1 MTRPAGRDKAES
13 WFGALGMSAGPASTT
28 FDAGS
33 GFDTRW
39 GAAGPGGGDSRFLA
53 REAQRLVSSDETAQ
67 RRVLRTYLAARATL
81 GPVLL
86 LVQAVLQVLAPRGGL
101 WLPLIT
107 GLYAVQALV
116 WWWLSRRAAQGGG
129 LPLRRWQGWATIGVD
144 VLAFSVMHWL
154 DPGGSL
160 NHAAL
165 LVLPV
170 LMAGVLM
177 PREPGLA
184 TAGAVGLMLLAV
196 AWRRSLEGGD
206 LTALLS
212 QAGLAGIGLFVI
224 VLVAGQLASRLAR
237 EERTARGSLELAR
250 QQAELNRLVIDE
262 MSDGVLV
269 VDRKGRVRS
278 ANPAARSLLAG
289 EGECPAPPF
298 SLRGDEGWH
307 SLLEAVQAAY
317 GAGHWPAAGVDLA
330 LSFGRGTPRSVRVR
344 ARFTR
349 RTSAPVGGDGAG
361 SEVLAVLFVDELRNV
376 LARQRQ
382 ERLLAMGRIS
392 AAIAHEIR
400 NPLSAVAQAN
410 ALLQE
415 DALRPDQ
422 QRLLRIVADNV
433 ERLKR
438 IVDDVMEAAP
448 GSQAPSR
455 TVDLSAEVGAICAE
469 WARTVGLNLCS
480 DCRLKVQLPAEPLG
494 AIFDVDHLRRVLVN
508 LLENALR
515 HSRDLPGSVLLSVE
529 PLDGPLVRLSVASD
543 GELIAPEV
551 EAHLFEPFH
560 STRSRGTG
568 LGLYI
573 CRELCERHGGSIDY
587 LRRPGARHGNVFQVV
602 MRRDAVSSEGRLH
615 L

>member
-1 MTRPAGRDKAES
+1 MKSAATRDNAES
-13 WFGALGMSAGPASTT
+13 WFDALGMSSDAAATT
-28 FDAGS
+28 LDGSSAFDAQWRASGS
-33 GFDTRW
+33 G
-39 GAAGPGGGDSRFLA
+39 PEDSRFLA
-53 REAQRLVSSDETAQ
+53 RQARRLVATDDTAQ
-67 RRVLRTYLAARATL
+67 RRLFRTYLAARAVL
-81 GPVLL
+81 GLALSLVQSLVHVLVGHASLAL
-86 LVQAVLQVLAPRGGL
+86 LVACTAYALQAV
-101 WLPLIT
+101 
-107 GLYAVQALV
+107 V
-116 WWWLSRRAAQGGG
+116 WWWLSRPAVAGRDA
-129 LPLRRWQGWATIGVD
+129 LLRRWHGWATVGVD

-154 DPGGSL
+154 DTSGSL

-170 LMAGVLM
+170 LMAGVLS
-177 PREPGLA
+177 PRLPALA
-184 TAGAVGLMLLAV
+184 TASVVGLMLLAV
-196 AWRRSLEGGD
+196 AWRRSLDGGD
-206 LTALLS
+206 MTSLLS
-212 QAGLAGIGLFVI
+212 QAGLAGVGLFVI

-269 VDRKGRVRS
+269 VDRRGRVRS
-278 ANPAARSLLAG
+278 ANPAARELLAAADH
-289 EGECPAPPF
+289 CPMPPF
-298 SLRGDEGWH
+298 SLAGDDGWAG
-307 SLLEAVQAAY
+307 LLAAVQSAY
-317 GAGHWPAAGVDLA
+317 ASGVWPAQGVDLA
-330 LSFGRGTPRSVRVR
+330 LSFARGTPRSVRVR

-349 RTSAPVGGDGAG
+349 RTRGPAGDAEGA
-361 SEVLAVLFVDELRNV
+361 EVLAVLFVEELRNV
-376 LARQRQ
+376 LARQRHD
-382 ERLLAMGRIS
+382 RLLAMGRIS
-392 AAIAHEIR
+392 AGIAHEIR
-400 NPLSAVAQAN
+400 NPLAAVAQAN

-455 TVDLSAEVGAICAE
+455 TVDVSSEVGAICAE
-469 WARTVGLNLCS
+469 WARTVGLVLGG
-480 DCRLKVQLPAEPLG
+480 DGRLKVLLPPEPVG
-494 AIFDVDHLRRVLVN
+494 AVFDPDHLRRVLVN

-515 HSRDLPGSVLLSVE
+515 HSRDEPGSVLLTLE
-529 PLDGPLVRLSVASD
+529 ALDGPLVRLSVASS
-543 GELIAPEV
+543 GELIGPEV

-573 CRELCERHGGSIDY
+573 CRQLCERHGASIDY
-587 LRRPGARHGNVFQVV
+587 VRYEGVRHGNVFQVV

>member
-1 MTRPAGRDKAES
+1 MSQRSGRDGAES
-13 WFGALGMSAGPASTT
+13 WFDVLGMSADGGASTLQGHAS
-28 FDAGS
+28 DDSHWQDRRHEA
-33 GFDTRW
+33 R
-39 GAAGPGGGDSRFLA
+39 DSRFLA
-53 REAQRLVSSDETAQ
+53 RQARRLVASDDTSQ
-67 RRVLRTYLAARATL
+67 RRLFRTYLAARAAL
-81 GPVLL
+81 GLALL
-86 LVQAVLQVLAPRGGL
+86 LVQLAFHLLSGPTRS
-101 WLPLIT
+101 WLPLVCAV
-107 GLYAVQALV
+107 YAVQAV
-116 WWWLSRRAAQGGG
+116 AWWAWSRTSSPRNEALLQ
-129 LPLRRWQGWATIGVD
+129 RWAGWGTVGVD
-144 VLAFSVMHWL
+144 VLAFSLMHWL
-154 DPGGSL
+154 DTGGSL

-170 LMAGVLM
+170 LMAGVLS
-177 PREPGLA
+177 PRVPALA
-184 TAGAVGLMLLAV
+184 TASAVGLMLLAV
-196 AWRRSLEGGD
+196 AWRRSLDGGD
-206 LTALLS
+206 MTALLS
-212 QAGLAGIGLFVI
+212 QAGLAGIGLFLI
-224 VLVAGQLASRLAR
+224 VLVAGQLSSRLAR

-269 VDRKGRVRS
+269 VDRRGRVRS
-278 ANPAARSLLAG
+278 ANPAARELLADAG
-289 EGECPAPPF
+289 ACPAPPF
-298 SLRGDEGWH
+298 SLAGDDGWKG
-307 SLLEAVQAAY
+307 LLTAVQSAY
-317 GAGHWPAAGVDLA
+317 QAGHWPAQGVDLS
-330 LSFGRGTPRSVRVR
+330 LSFARGTPRSVRVR

-349 RTSAPVGGDGAG
+349 GARPPGVDDEAGG
-361 SEVLAVLFVDELRNV
+361 EVLAVLFVEELRTV
-376 LARQRQ
+376 LARQRHD
-382 ERLLAMGRIS
+382 RLLAMGRIS
-392 AAIAHEIR
+392 AGIAHEIR

-455 TVDLSAEVGAICAE
+455 TVDVTSEVGAICAE
-469 WARTVGLNLCS
+469 WARTVGLSLGG
-480 DCRLKVQLPAEPLG
+480 DCRLQVQLPAEPVG
-494 AIFDVDHLRRVLVN
+494 AIFDPDHLRRVLVN

-515 HSRDLPGSVLLSVE
+515 HSRETAGAVLLALES
-529 PLDGPLVRLSVASD
+529 LDGPLVRLSVASD
-543 GELIAPEV
+543 GELIGADV

-573 CRELCERHGGSIDY
+573 CRQLCERHGASIDY
-587 LRRPGARHGNVFQVV
+587 VRRPGARHGNVFQVV

>member
-1 MTRPAGRDKAES
+1 
-13 WFGALGMSAGPASTT
+13 
-28 FDAGS
+28 
-33 GFDTRW
+33 
-39 GAAGPGGGDSRFLA
+39 
-53 REAQRLVSSDETAQ
+53 
-67 RRVLRTYLAARATL
+67 
-81 GPVLL
+81 
-86 LVQAVLQVLAPRGGL
+86 
-101 WLPLIT
+101 
-107 GLYAVQALV
+107 
-116 WWWLSRRAAQGGG
+116 
-129 LPLRRWQGWATIGVD
+129 
-144 VLAFSVMHWL
+144 
-154 DPGGSL
+154 
-160 NHAAL
+160 
-165 LVLPV
+165 
-170 LMAGVLM
+170 
-177 PREPGLA
+177 
-184 TAGAVGLMLLAV
+184 
-196 AWRRSLEGGD
+196 
-206 LTALLS
+206 
-212 QAGLAGIGLFVI
+212 
-224 VLVAGQLASRLAR
+224 
-237 EERTARGSLELAR
+237 
-250 QQAELNRLVIDE
+250 
-262 MSDGVLV
+262 VLV
-269 VDRKGRVRS
+269 VDRRGRVRS
-278 ANPAARSLLAG
+278 ANPAARELLA
-289 EGECPAPPF
+289 EGGACPVPPF
-298 SLRGDEGWH
+298 SLHGEAGWRG
-307 SLLEAVQAAY
+307 LLAAVQQAY
-317 GAGHWPAAGVDLA
+317 ASGHWPDEGVDLA
-330 LSFGRGTPRSVRVR
+330 LSFARGTPRSVRVR

-349 RTSAPVGGDGAG
+349 RTRSVGGDESG
-361 SEVLAVLFVDELRNV
+361 SEELAVLFVEELRTV

-392 AAIAHEIR
+392 AGIAHEIR

-469 WARTVGLNLCS
+469 WARTVGLNLGS